1 MCNSQNAIVILF
13 LLFFSLSFSFGFH
26 IDALLKYFQGTM
38 CAKNNLISQANTVI
52 YGLQIYVISIVKLV
66 VLTSA
71 GLSICGCTITTSTPC
86 MHSNCLTSLCLIVLE
101 SLYCSMARKYFFLDA
116 RTAHTWICKLTI
128 GW

>member
-86 MHSNCLTSLCLIVLE
+86 MHLKLSDFFMSDSIGIFVLFHG
-101 SLYCSMARKYFFLDA
+101 KKIFFS
-116 RTAHTWICKLTI
+116 
-128 GW
+128 